1 MTVSCLLCPVLDVW
15 PDIYQSEESI
25 VCTGKLNCIVTQR
38 MFQITL
44 WSATVSCAGS
54 ATGWGTSRTRTT
66 RWCRRSG
73 RSARWCPS
81 TRSTTC
87 RTCRWRR
94 WTASARASS
103 LAARRQDGWYRP
115 PRCWRSSALYTPGPK
130 RLCGRGPNLVCER
143 GCLFLSWVRAFRSLR
158 GWVLTFLLVF
168 ELSKPPEQTSHIVKL
183 TVANDGDLHFNIPR
197 VFVSV

>member
-1 MTVSCLLCPVLDVW
+1 MCLDLGIW
-15 PDIYQSEESI
+15 TGINQSEEHQETTKSI
-25 VCTGKLNCIVTQR
+25 VINCIVTQG
-38 MFQITL
+38 MFQTTL
-44 WSATVSCAGS
+44 WSVTASCAGS

-94 WTASARASS
+94 WTASARVSS

-115 PRCWRSSALYTPGPK
+115 RCWRWSAPYTPGPK
-130 RLCGRGPNLVCER
+130 RLCGRGLNLICER
-143 GCLFLSWVRAFRSLR
+143 GCLLIPWVRACRSLR
-158 GWVLTFLLVF
+158 DKFLLVT
-168 ELSKPPEQTSHIVKL
+168 LWS
-183 TVANDGDLHFNIPR
+183 
-197 VFVSV
+197 

>member
-1 MTVSCLLCPVLDVW
+1 
-15 PDIYQSEESI
+15 
-25 VCTGKLNCIVTQR
+25 

-44 WSATVSCAGS
+44 WSATVNCAGS
-54 ATGWGTSRTRTT
+54 VTGWGTSRTRTT

-73 RSARWCPS
+73 RSARWCLS

-87 RTCRWRR
+87 RTYR
-94 WTASARASS
+94 WTRWTVSARASS
-103 LAARRQDGWYRP
+103 LAARRHDNWYR
-115 PRCWRSSALYTPGPK
+115 PRCWRSSALYIPGPK
-130 RLCGRGPNLVCER
+130 RLCER
-143 GCLFLSWVRAFRSLR
+143 GCLFLSWVRACRSLR

-183 TVANDGDLHFNIPR
+183 TVANGGDLHFNIPR